1 MGWDDFNYDDD
12 DRVFG
17 MDYIDYM
24 NHTGIYDDSDIEDD
38 PEDDLYL
45 FGLDPDEL
53 DSMDDDERRSAIEDA
68 GLDPD
73 DYDFSSLRSV
83 GKYTQPTTATK
94 STNRNTPSKPNTSGK
109 WSLIEFIIMIS
120 ILCIIGYTIAAIGG
134 ELLATIIVIIIG
146 VIVCNS

>member
-38 PEDDLYL
+38 LEDDLYL

-68 GLDPD
+68 GLI
-73 DYDFSSLRSV
+73 RM
-83 GKYTQPTTATK
+83 
-94 STNRNTPSKPNTSGK
+94 
-109 WSLIEFIIMIS
+109 IMIS
-120 ILCIIGYTIAAIGG
+120 LH
-134 ELLATIIVIIIG
+134 
-146 VIVCNS
+146 

>member
-45 FGLDPDEL
+45 FGLDPN
-53 DSMDDDERRSAIEDA
+53 
-68 GLDPD
+68 
-73 DYDFSSLRSV
+73 DYDFSSLKSV
-83 GKYTQPTTATK
+83 GKYTQPTTAK
-94 STNRNTPSKPNTSGK
+94 NPTNTYTPSKPNTSGK
-109 WSLIEFIIMIS
+109 WTLIEFIIMIS